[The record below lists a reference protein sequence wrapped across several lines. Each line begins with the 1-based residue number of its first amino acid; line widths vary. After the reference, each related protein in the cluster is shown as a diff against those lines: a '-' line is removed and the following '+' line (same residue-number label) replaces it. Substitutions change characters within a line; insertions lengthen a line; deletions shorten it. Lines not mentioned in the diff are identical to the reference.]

1 MREVAAILEQL
12 VGKPCWGV
20 RHGYGSFV
28 TAEFGAPHLS
38 VREGN
43 PSAIRES
50 LRRRQITVRGEWHLW
65 IYCCNWRYEEHG
77 QVIAHSENSDA
88 EIDHAVVRIDSQE
101 LQQMQVSSATG
112 ATSFLFEGGG
122 ILHTTPYDSGEELWQ
137 VFTPAGAV
145 LSIKAGG
152 LVSLAQS
159 TTVCGD
165 EHWRPLGR
173 DLTIHST
180 GPAQKAAQ
188 AG

>member
-1 MREVAAILEQL
+1 MREVATILEQL

-43 PSAIRES
+43 PSATRES
-50 LRRRQITVRGEWHLW
+50 LRRRQITVCGEWHLW
-65 IYCCNWRYEEHG
+65 IYCCHWRYEENG
-77 QVIAHSENSDA
+77 QVIAQSDSPAA
-88 EIDHAVVRIDSQE
+88 EIDRAVVRIDSQE
-101 LQQMQVSSATG
+101 LLQVQVSSASG

-122 ILHTTPYDSGEELWQ
+122 AFHTTPYDSGEELWQ
-137 VFTPAGAV
+137 LFTPAGKV

-159 TTVCGD
+159 TKVCGE
-165 EHWRPLGR
+165 EHWALLGQ

-188 AG
+188 SG